1 MPAKCLQYIS
11 EKGVRLFQILCQ
23 IVFTCWRFLEES
35 FFFIRSSEQPA
46 AHSCAHGTWQAEFSS
61 SSGESAESAP
71 MDPILHAVE
80 AQEQTGPNRQQKCGK
95 TIEKHVAI
103 DLAHAE
109 KHGTHIPCNS
119 LQHVFTC

>member
-1 MPAKCLQYIS
+1 
-11 EKGVRLFQILCQ
+11 
-23 IVFTCWRFLEES
+23 
-35 FFFIRSSEQPA
+35 
-46 AHSCAHGTWQAEFSS
+46 
-61 SSGESAESAP
+61 

-109 KHGTHIPCNS
+109 KTWNTYTVQFPSTRLHLLMEYTIVTDSGKMSGKPS
-119 LQHVFTC
+119 QGASQAGK